1 MNRIALK
8 LFCLCLLLST
18 AAFSQHPGDYF
29 KIRVVDDLTGR
40 GVPLVELKTTN
51 HMSYYT
57 DNNGIIAFFEP
68 GLMNQEIYFHIKS
81 HGYEYP
87 ADGFGYRG
95 KSLKTVPG
103 DSAVLKIKRI
113 NIAERLYRITGEGLY
128 GNSLL
133 LGLPVP
139 LKQPVLNGKIFG
151 QDTFI
156 ETLYKGKIY
165 WFWGDTD
172 KPSYPLGN
180 FATSGATSELP
191 GKGGLNPGTGI
202 DLAYF
207 VDESG
212 FSKKMCPVAGPG
224 PVWIHFLTTIRDSTG
239 IQRLLASYTR
249 IKNLGEAYERG
260 LALFDDSAE
269 IFKPFV
275 QFALKSPF
283 FPEGHSYKTSVNGT
297 EYLNFDFGTPYPLRV
312 KSDWKHITDQSSYE
326 AYTCLAEG
334 SRYDTANIR
343 LDRAPDGSLN
353 YQWKTNTEPLNVEK
367 ERFLLKKGKLKPGE
381 TWLNLHDFLT
391 GELIESHSGSVFWN
405 SYRQK
410 WVMLFEQVH
419 GSTSHLGE
427 IWYAEGDT
435 PTGPWVYARKIVT
448 HDKYTFYNVGQ
459 HPLFDQENGRL
470 IYFEGTYTESFS
482 GNPVPTP
489 RYNYN
494 QMMYRLDLNDPRL
507 YLPSP
512 VYRIKD
518 KKSDFSYLMRQKID
532 SLKSWKQ
539 VQDIPFFALPPDRA
553 TEGSVP
559 VYAIKEKG
567 KVRLTTQTP
576 GKPDNSAKLLFYGL
590 PDTEST
596 AVTPNGK
603 WECLAD
609 DYSLN
614 MKLWVTGSAIS
625 GTISNESLVIKKG
638 AIRKDSV
645 ELFID
650 DTAEHKSYVVKALLT
665 AGNLRGTYREING
678 EDKGIF
684 TGKQAHTARQ
694 LMNSPMLVPLYEF
707 VDAQGAC
714 SYSVKSEQE
723 GLKRTERSV
732 CLVWKN
738 PSSILTLDFEAR
750 PVPIP
755 K

>member
-1 MNRIALK
+1 MNRIAQK
-8 LFCLCLLLST
+8 LLYLCLLFST

-29 KIRVVDDLTGR
+29 KIRVVDDQTGR

-51 HMSYYT
+51 HLSYYT

-103 DSAVLKIKRI
+103 DSVVLKIKRI
-113 NIAERLYRITGEGLY
+113 NIAERLYRITGSGLY
-128 GNSLL
+128 SNSLL

-139 LKQPVLNGKIFG
+139 LKQPVLNGRVFG

-191 GKGGLNPGTGI
+191 GSGGLNPATGI
-202 DLAYF
+202 DLNYF

-212 FSKKMCPVAGPG
+212 FSKKMCPVKGPG
-224 PVWIHFLTTIRDSTG
+224 PVWIHFLTTIKDSTG
-239 IQRLLASYTR
+239 TQRLLSSYTR

-275 QFALKSPF
+275 QFTLNSPF
-283 FPEGHSYKTSVNGT
+283 FPEGHSYKTNFKGV
-297 EYLNFDFGTPYPLRV
+297 EYLNFNFGTPYSLRV
-312 KSDWKHITDQSSYE
+312 KADWDHITNQSSYE
-326 AYTCLAEG
+326 AFTCLAEG
-334 SRYDTANIR
+334 SRYDTANIK
-343 LDRAPDGSLN
+343 LDRTPQGTLN
-353 YQWKTNTEPLNVEK
+353 YLWKTNTEPLNLEK
-367 ERFLLKKGKLKPGE
+367 EKFLLKKGKLKPDE
-381 TWLNLHDFLT
+381 TSFNLHDFLS
-391 GELIESHSGSVFWN
+391 GEFIESHSGSVFWN
-405 SYRQK
+405 AYRQK
-410 WVMLFEQVH
+410 WVMVFGQVN
-419 GSTSHLGE
+419 GSSSYLGE

-435 PTGPWVYARKIVT
+435 PTGPWVYARKIVS

-459 HPLFDQENGRL
+459 HPLFDQEDGRL

-494 QMMYRLDLNDPRL
+494 QIMYRLNLNDPRL
-507 YLPSP
+507 FLPTP
-512 VYRIKD
+512 VYRVKD
-518 KKSDFSYLMRQKID
+518 MKSASRYLLREEIE
-532 SLKSWKQ
+532 SLNCWKQ
-539 VQDIPFFALPPDRA
+539 IQEVPFFGLSPERDID
-553 TEGSVP
+553 GSIP
-559 VYAIKEKG
+559 VFAVKEKG
-567 KVRLTTQTP
+567 KVRLTIKTP
-576 GKPDNSAKLLFYGL
+576 GKTVKPLFWGL

-596 AVTPNGK
+596 TITPNGQ
-603 WECLAD
+603 WECMAD
-609 DYSLN
+609 IFSLN
-614 MKLWVTGSAIS
+614 MELRVVGSTIS
-625 GTISNESLVIKKG
+625 GTINNESLVVKRG
-638 AIRKDSV
+638 TIRKDSV
-645 ELFID
+645 ELHID
-650 DTAEHKSYVVKALLT
+650 DTKEHKSYVVKAMLT
-665 AGNLRGTYREING
+665 SGNLRGEYREING
-678 EDKGIF
+678 EDKGVF
-684 TGKQAHTARQ
+684 TGKQVNTARQ

-707 VDAQGAC
+707 EDPLGAY

-723 GLKRTERSV
+723 GYKRAERPV

-738 PSSILTLDFEAR
+738 PSSLLTLDFEAR
-750 PVPIP
+750 HLPIS